1 MSNELK
7 HYGVKGM
14 KWGVRRSK
22 QARPP
27 SKRKI
32 KKQSVKRSK
41 QGGSGDNPQHSKD
54 ILAEV
59 DELRG
64 KGLSEKEIVKELGLE
79 STTQLRNEI
88 TWANQARKQ
97 LLSDQIAKAY
107 EEGKSKTQIANE
119 LNISEGSVR
128 NYLSNKEKAK
138 ESQLDNAVKL
148 LEYGVEQNEYLDIGV
163 GVERQMG
170 ISRSKL
176 KAAVSKLKEEG
187 YVEHEIYVKRLTD
200 PTKYTTVKVLTKE
213 PDLEVVKQNSE
224 KIRPVEG
231 WVDTSGKTQLGLGPI
246 KNLSWDQVAIKYG
259 DEGGALKDGVIE
271 IRRGVDH
278 LDLGDSGYAQVR
290 IAVAGTHYLKG
301 MAMYS
306 DNLPPG
312 KNVIFNT
319 NKKSGLPKEEVLKP
333 LKDSDANPFGATI
346 ARQKGA
352 LNIVNE
358 EGDWAAWS
366 KTLSSQVLSKQPNKL
381 VKERLD
387 ATYSALK
394 KDFDELNSLTNP
406 TVKKHLMEAYGEGLT
421 VKTQHLKAQALP
433 KTKNHVILP
442 FPDMNATEVYA
453 PNYND
458 GERVVLIRHPHG
470 GIFEIPELTVNSK
483 VASAKKAL
491 GNATDAIG
499 IHPSVAQKLSG
510 ADFDGDTVLVIPN
523 NHKKIKTA
531 RSLKELKNFDPMEYK
546 VDHETISA
554 KHKQIEMGIVSNLIT
569 DMTIKNASPGEIAR
583 AVKHSMVVIDA
594 EKHNLDYKQSAIDNS
609 ISALQKKYQTH
620 ISPLDGK
627 QHQGASTLI
636 SISKRKPMV
645 GGEPTEVVDPKTGK
659 TKTKLVG
666 GKKVPILELVGN
678 DARKL
683 SSGTAVENSYA
694 TYINKVVKLKSNVD
708 SIVAKIPPIKTNPE
722 AKKKYAT
729 EVKSLDEK
737 LNKALLNAPKER
749 QAQLLAT
756 RVYYENV
763 SKDMSPDQKKKLKA
777 QAIASAR
784 VKTQA
789 NKRDV
794 EVHITDREWEAI
806 QSGAVSNTKLKQIL
820 NNTDLDHVKK
830 LATPRT
836 TVKLST
842 AKETRAKALLKN
854 GYTYAQVAGAVGVS
868 VDQLRASMAVEE

>member
-1 MSNELK
+1 M
-7 HYGVKGM
+7 
-14 KWGVRRSK
+14 
-22 QARPP
+22 
-27 SKRKI
+27 
-32 KKQSVKRSK
+32 
-41 QGGSGDNPQHSKD
+41 
-54 ILAEV
+54 
-59 DELRG
+59 
-64 KGLSEKEIVKELGLE
+64 
-79 STTQLRNEI
+79 
-88 TWANQARKQ
+88 
-97 LLSDQIAKAY
+97 
-107 EEGKSKTQIANE
+107 
-119 LNISEGSVR
+119 
-128 NYLSNKEKAK
+128 
-138 ESQLDNAVKL
+138 
-148 LEYGVEQNEYLDIGV
+148 
-163 GVERQMG
+163 
-170 ISRSKL
+170 
-176 KAAVSKLKEEG
+176 
-187 YVEHEIYVKRLTD
+187 
-200 PTKYTTVKVLTKE
+200 
-213 PDLEVVKQNSE
+213 
-224 KIRPVEG
+224 
-231 WVDTSGKTQLGLGPI
+231 
-246 KNLSWDQVAIKYG
+246 
-259 DEGGALKDGVIE
+259 
-271 IRRGVDH
+271 
-278 LDLGDSGYAQVR
+278 
-290 IAVAGTHYLKG
+290 
-301 MAMYS
+301 
-306 DNLPPG
+306 
-312 KNVIFNT
+312 
-319 NKKSGLPKEEVLKP
+319 
-333 LKDSDANPFGATI
+333 
-346 ARQKGA
+346 
-352 LNIVNE
+352 
-358 EGDWAAWS
+358 
-366 KTLSSQVLSKQPNKL
+366 
-381 VKERLD
+381 
-387 ATYSALK
+387 
-394 KDFDELNSLTNP
+394 
-406 TVKKHLMEAYGEGLT
+406 
-421 VKTQHLKAQALP
+421 
-433 KTKNHVILP
+433 
-442 FPDMNATEVYA
+442 
-453 PNYND
+453 
-458 GERVVLIRHPHG
+458 
-470 GIFEIPELTVNSK
+470 
-483 VASAKKAL
+483 
-491 GNATDAIG
+491 
-499 IHPSVAQKLSG
+499 
-510 ADFDGDTVLVIPN
+510 
-523 NHKKIKTA
+523 
-531 RSLKELKNFDPMEYK
+531 
-546 VDHETISA
+546 DHETISA

-659 TKTKLVG
+659 TKTILVG